1 MDMGEKGKA
10 EKEKKCNSERLQK
23 GEEGGEERKGKK
35 WGEMAVVKLETEE
48 KGGDKEEK
56 RIERWNCMDRG
67 EFDMEREAIKVEIQG
82 GGQS

>member
-1 MDMGEKGKA
+1 M
-10 EKEKKCNSERLQK
+10 
-23 GEEGGEERKGKK
+23 
-35 WGEMAVVKLETEE
+35 KLETEE